1 MNERPAGKVADTGE
15 AIQRRINQASD
26 AHDTI
31 ETFIRA
37 NPMTAALIALGLG
50 YILGKITS

>member
-1 MNERPAGKVADTGE
+1 MSDRPEGKVADTGE

-31 ETFIRA
+31 ETFIRQ
-37 NPMTAALIALGLG
+37 NPMTSALIALGIG
-50 YILGKITS
+50 YILGKIT